1 MLAELHQ
8 LCDALK
14 LRYAQEAIEDL
25 LRQAQRSKPS
35 YSQFLQDLL
44 SRELADK
51 RRRTI
56 ANRLKQCG
64 LTDYWTLESFP
75 WHIQKSLARQRKAI
89 EELAELD
96 FLERGES
103 VVLVGKPGVGKSG
116 LASAILL
123 KALYAGRTARAITA
137 QNLFDDFEHSQA
149 DRSTKR
155 LIKRLSSVE
164 LLLVDEFG
172 YVQARTTPQ
181 INQLFRL
188 IDNRASRKSTIVTTN
203 LLCGAPHN
211 KFNAES
217 IFMLS
222 PLLQTPRVGHVTV
235 FALRIKKP
243 VCSEAIS
250 LSVAL
255 KRPDRSFGAITD
267 SRASSFTEGSARV

>member
-14 LRYAQEAIEDL
+14 LRYAREAIEDV

-44 SRELADK
+44 SRELQDK

-96 FLERGES
+96 FLERAES
-103 VVLVGKPGVGKSG
+103 VVFVGKAGVGKSG

-137 QNLFDDFEHSQA
+137 QNLFEEFEHSQA

-155 LIKRLSSVE
+155 LIKRLSSVD

-188 IDNRASRKSTIVTTN
+188 MDNRASRKSTIVTTN

-217 IFMLS
+217 IFMRS

-243 VCSEAIS
+243 VRSEAIS
-250 LSVAL
+250 VSVAL
-255 KRPDRSFGAITD
+255 KRPDRSFGATTD

>member
-1 MLAELHQ
+1 MLSELQQ
-8 LCDALK
+8 LCAQLK
-14 LRYAQEAIEDL
+14 LRYVGEAIEDV
-25 LRQAQRSKPS
+25 LRQAQRTKPS

-44 SRELADK
+44 SRELQDK

-56 ANRLKQCG
+56 ANRLTHCG

-96 FLERGES
+96 FLERAES

-137 QNLFDDFEHSQA
+137 QNLFEEFEHSQA

-155 LIKRLSSVE
+155 LMKRLSSVD
-164 LLLVDEFG
+164 LLLLDEFG

-188 IDNRASRKSTIVTTN
+188 IDNRASRKSTIITTN
-203 LLCGAPHN
+203 LGFEEWGGFLGDKALT
-211 KFNAES
+211 AAL
-217 IFMLS
+217 LS
-222 PLLQTPRVGHVTV
+222 RLLQKCQV
-235 FALRIKKP
+235 FSVEGVNLRDPAHKLP
-243 VCSEAIS
+243 
-250 LSVAL
+250 
-255 KRPDRSFGAITD
+255 G
-267 SRASSFTEGSARV
+267 RAPTHPLTTTS

>member
-44 SRELADK
+44 SRELQDK

-155 LIKRLSSVE
+155 LIKRLSSVD

-203 LLCGAPHN
+203 LGFEEWGSFLGDKALT
-211 KFNAES
+211 AAL
-217 IFMLS
+217 LS
-222 PLLQTPRVGHVTV
+222 RLLQKCHVFPV
-235 FALRIKKP
+235 EGVNLRDPAYKLPARAPKMP
-243 VCSEAIS
+243 
-250 LSVAL
+250 L
-255 KRPDRSFGAITD
+255 T
-267 SRASSFTEGSARV
+267 ASS